1 MTVEDVL
8 LADPDERYPWCLDG
22 AGACPPEDVGG
33 TYGYERF
40 LAAIAD
46 PAHPEHR
53 EMREWYGREFDPRAF
68 DPDRRSALLRR
79 MA

>member
-1 MTVEDVL
+1 VTVEDVL
-8 LADPDERYPWCLDG
+8 LADADERYPWCLDG
-22 AGACPPEDVGG
+22 AGSCPPEDVGG

-46 PAHPEHR
+46 PGHPEHV
-53 EMREWYGREFDPRAF
+53 EIREWYGRDFDPRRF
-68 DPDRRSALLRR
+68 DPERATALMRR